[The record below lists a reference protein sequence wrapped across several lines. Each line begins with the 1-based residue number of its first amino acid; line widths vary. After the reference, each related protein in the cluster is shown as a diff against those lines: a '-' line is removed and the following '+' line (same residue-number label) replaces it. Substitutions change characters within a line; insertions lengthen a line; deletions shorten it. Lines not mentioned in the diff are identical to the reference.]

1 MRIKFEYNGIE
12 YYPKNPDKKLQQLG
26 ITWDD
31 VHIINE
37 TKKETKES
45 ITDRNDL
52 FYFINSKGESITSIY
67 NKIPEGYKPIALD
80 ELKRKWVTNRMN
92 KSLKDLNEI
101 WNMIKDNNLENSQEV
116 LDWLDNLNE
125 ISVRN

>member
-1 MRIKFEYNGIE
+1 MRLKFEYNGIE

-31 VHIINE
+31 VRIIDE
-37 TKKETKES
+37 TKKEIKES
-45 ITDRNDL
+45 ISIRNDL
-52 FYFINSKGESITSIY
+52 FYFINNKGESITSVY
-67 NKIPEGYKPIALD
+67 NKIPEGYTPITLD
-80 ELKRKWVTNRMN
+80 ELQRKWVTNRMN

-101 WNMIKDNNLENSQEV
+101 WNMIKDYKLENSQEV